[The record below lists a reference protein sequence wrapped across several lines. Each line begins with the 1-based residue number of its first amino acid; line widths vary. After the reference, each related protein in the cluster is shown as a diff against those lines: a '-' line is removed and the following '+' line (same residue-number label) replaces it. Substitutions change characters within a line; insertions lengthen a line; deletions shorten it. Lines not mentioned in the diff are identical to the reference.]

1 VETPAAS
8 GSQPPPGLIELPATL
23 ENINAKMNHLIVRTE
38 VAIKTSERAARI
50 ADDARSLSE
59 RAKSAAQASG
69 TQALAITQHENL
81 PRLQRALAI
90 AMGAVVGG
98 AAASFMVRVVVALG
112 TAAGISSC
120 AAVGL

>member
-1 VETPAAS
+1 
-8 GSQPPPGLIELPATL
+8 
-23 ENINAKMNHLIVRTE
+23 MNHLIVRTE

-69 TQALAITQHENL
+69 TQALALTQHENL